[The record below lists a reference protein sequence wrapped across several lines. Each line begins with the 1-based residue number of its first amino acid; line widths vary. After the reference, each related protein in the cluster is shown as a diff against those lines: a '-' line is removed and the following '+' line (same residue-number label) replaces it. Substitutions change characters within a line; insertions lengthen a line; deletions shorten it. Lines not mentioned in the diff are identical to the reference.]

1 MTAKQYSSLLII
13 SAFFFAGCQ
22 KTDIVTLAPT
32 ATPTIMPTAVPT
44 ISPTATP
51 KSAPTT
57 DPVTPVSADTELY
70 KVGNIGGCSVGDNA
84 EFKLTKKSFITKI
97 STWYSWDSKETVLP
111 YQIIK
116 DNQVIKSGALSRQ
129 GCDPYQKQWCVAGDD
144 LINQDFEAGEYTLQ
158 LKTAKICRNAE
169 SKNKGFIT
177 IMGN

>member
-22 KTDIVTLAPT
+22 KSNVVTLAPSP
-32 ATPTIMPTAVPT
+32 TPTTFPTSTPT
-44 ISPTATP
+44 TTP
-51 KSAPTT
+51 KSTPTT
-57 DPVTPVSADTELY
+57 DPVTPVTTDTELY
-70 KVGNIGGCSVGDNA
+70 KVSNIGGCRMGDNA
-84 EFKLTKKSFITKI
+84 KFTLTKKSFVTKI
-97 STWYSWDSKETVLP
+97 STWYSWDSQETVLP

-116 DNQVIKSGALSRQ
+116 DDQVIKSGALSRQ

-144 LINQDFEAGEYTLQ
+144 IVNRDFEAGEYTLQ

-169 SKNKGFIT
+169 SNNQGFIT